1 MSYDEMKKYRSYS
14 IYTDTS
20 TLRRKK
26 SYKDYLSSGYSS
38 RSEMDLFSRPKKTKK
53 TRELEIQRKKFEER
67 YCYLYENAPII
78 LFFMVNDL
86 GDDIFSEEVKRRTG
100 FEFREKEA
108 FLERSSKDLSCFVLL
123 EDLFLGEE
131 IYGNYLNTFIETFH
145 KHTFLSPKLSK
156 EFDFSSNIGIGKYDE
171 CMKLLVDIV
180 YSFID
185 SECISTTLVYRK
197 TSYGY
202 QNVYNLYNNTN
213 ELYIDN
219 SSLLEKKKALSFY
232 YDILGYRNC
241 RSGSV
246 TFNDKGIDY
255 RFIPA
260 KKTLV
265 RSNPFIKAL
274 QPSLDTFSMTRS
286 LGSSIYFKLHDEIPW
301 INNCICNSIHGVENG
316 CNTDFFVKEED
327 IFYKDD
333 KFNVIC
339 PCCGAICTT
348 GIGPGKFK
356 EKIEERI
363 KKRFIDDK
371 YFDRKIAILSE
382 LHSMGSV
389 VIEDGK
395 KKVKV

>member
-1 MSYDEMKKYRSYS
+1 MSYNENRKYRSYS

-20 TLRRKK
+20 SLRRKN
-26 SYKDYLSSGYSS
+26 SYKDYLSSGYLS
-38 RSEMDLFSRPKKTKK
+38 RREIDLYSRPRKTKQD
-53 TRELEIQRKKFEER
+53 RELEIQMKKFEER

-86 GDDIFSEEVKRRTG
+86 GDDIFSEEVKRRIG
-100 FEFREKEA
+100 FDFREKNA
-108 FLERSSKDLSCFVLL
+108 FLERKSKDLNGFVLL
-123 EDLFLGEE
+123 EDLVLGEDV
-131 IYGNYLNTFIETFH
+131 YQNYLNTFIETFH
-145 KHTFLSPKLSK
+145 KYGFFSPRLSK
-156 EFDFSSNIGIGKYDE
+156 EFDFSSNIGIGKYDL
-171 CMKLLVDIV
+171 CMKLLIDIV

-185 SECISTTLVYRK
+185 SQSISTTLVYRK

-213 ELYIDN
+213 ELYIDS
-219 SSLLEKKKALSFY
+219 SSLLEKKKALSSY
-232 YDILGYRNC
+232 YSILGYRNS
-241 RSGSV
+241 RGENV

-255 RFIPA
+255 GFIPE

-265 RSNPFIKAL
+265 RGNPFVKAL
-274 QPSLDTFSMTRS
+274 QPSIDNFSMMRS
-286 LGSSIYFKLHDEIPW
+286 LGSSIYFKLHDELPFM
-301 INNCICNSIHGVENG
+301 NNCICNSIHGVENG

-333 KFNVIC
+333 KFRVIC

-356 EKIEERI
+356 DKIENRI
-363 KKRFIDDK
+363 KKRFVDDTS
-371 YFDRKIAILSE
+371 FDRKIEILSE
-382 LHSMGSV
+382 LYSMGSITV
-389 VIEDGK
+389 ENGK